1 MTRQIKMFVIKFST
15 KYLLTSIRNGK
26 EFDRKNRSEGSGANS
41 RDFRPIPVKSLNLQF
56 RT

>member
-1 MTRQIKMFVIKFST
+1 MTRQMKMFVIKFSK
-15 KYLLTSIRNGK
+15 KYLLTSIRYGK
-26 EFDRKNRSEGSGANS
+26 SFDRKNRSEGGANS